1 MLPRSLRRYR
11 FKWKYLALLAV
22 FSVGMYFFFNH
33 DNSQIRNDELLA
45 FRKKRYVEYKN
56 SESKRTGP
64 GEGGKGVNLEGEE
77 KVLGEKLY
85 KKEAFNII
93 ASDKISL
100 QRSVPDVRDARL
112 VEKHE
117 YKIVKNVHV
126 SKYCVM
132 SNICR
137 GKITIRV
144 NSLFPFTFLNFL
156 HISR

>member
-64 GEGGKGVNLEGEE
+64 GEGGKAVNLEGEE
-77 KVLGEKLY
+77 KILGEKLY

-112 VEKHE
+112 VEKYE
-117 YKIVKNVHV
+117 YKNVHHT
-126 SKYCVM
+126 CVKTCFYFFIAKTGRLIFFSY
-132 SNICR
+132 SNDDIMCD
-137 GKITIRV
+137 I
-144 NSLFPFTFLNFL
+144 L
-156 HISR
+156 